1 MQIKVMENIMAAN
14 DMIARENRRIF
25 DTYGLFVIN
34 LMSSPGAGKTTLLE
48 QTIAALKDDFAI
60 SVIEGDIRGQLD
72 ADRIERQGVP
82 VLQINTGGEC
92 HLDAN
97 MILNALDEI
106 SLSGRDLLII
116 ENVGNLVCPAE
127 FKVGEDLKVV
137 ILSVPE
143 GDDKPFKYPLMFT
156 ESQVMLINKI
166 DLLDYVDFDLAKV
179 KQTALALN
187 PQIKIFQLSCRTGE
201 GLDTWFD
208 WLRDRAHAAK
218 KVRGKEL
225 EETSERKVS

>member
-25 DTYGLFVIN
+25 DQHGVFVIN

-48 QTIAALKDDFAI
+48 RTIAELKNEFKI

-72 ADRIERQGVP
+72 ADRIERHGVP

-97 MILNALDEI
+97 MIRNGLEEVD
-106 SLSGRDLLII
+106 LSDRDLLII

-127 FKVGEDLKVV
+127 FKVGEDHKIM

-143 GDDKPFKYPLMFT
+143 GDDKPYKYPLMFM
-156 ESQVMLINKI
+156 ESSVLLINKI
-166 DLLDYVDFDLAKV
+166 DLLGLTDFDVEKV
-179 KQTALALN
+179 EKTARALN
-187 PQIKIFQLSCRTGE
+187 SQIVIFHVSAKTGQ
-201 GLDTWFD
+201 GMDLWLD
-208 WLRDRAHAAK
+208 WLRQQARTAAA
-218 KVRGKEL
+218 R
-225 EETSERKVS
+225 SA